1 MFTQP
6 PHRMVPWPISH
17 HSNVQFF
24 FFSFWVCLDHPT
36 NQNIL
41 GNTISQFLVVLSTQH
56 TAHVQPQQQN
66 IGARTKK
73 IRGALENLQWEEF
86 KIQTITFSERL
97 ATTQRLNTNN
107 CNMHTHS
114 TTPAFFQH
122 NPTIFAYT
130 QVKPFHQ
137 TCFIVTT

>member
-6 PHRMVPWPISH
+6 PHRMVPWPVSH

-56 TAHVQPQQQN
+56 TAHVQPQLQKH
-66 IGARTKK
+66 RDKDKK
-73 IRGALENLQWEEF
+73 NSWGVRKCAVGR
-86 KIQTITFSERL
+86 IQTITFSERL
-97 ATTQRLNTNN
+97 ATTQRLNTKTTAT
-107 CNMHTHS
+107 CTHTQ
-114 TTPAFFQH
+114 QH
-122 NPTIFAYT
+122 LRSSNTIPQYLLT
-130 QVKPFHQ
+130 LK
-137 TCFIVTT
+137 

>member
-1 MFTQP
+1 MFNQP
-6 PHRMVPWPISH
+6 QHRMVSWPISH

-56 TAHVQPQQQN
+56 TVHVQPQQQN
-66 IGARTKK
+66 IEARTQKNVGRQRESAVERKK
-73 IRGALENLQWEEF
+73 
-86 KIQTITFSERL
+86 TTFSERL
-97 ATTQRLNTNN
+97 ATTQRLNTNIYKRN
-107 CNMHTHS
+107 ITDAQQ
-114 TTPAFFQH
+114 TPSYFQH

-130 QVKPFHQ
+130 QVKPFH
-137 TCFIVTT
+137 